1 MTLENIV
8 DIIAER
14 DDLTLDEA
22 IEIVN
27 ETKEMIDE
35 ALLSGD
41 YTEVEQIMLDQLGLE
56 MDYIYAFMD

>member
-14 DDLTLDEA
+14 DDMTIDEA

-35 ALLSGD
+35 AIISGD

-56 MDYIYAFMD
+56 MDYVYAFID

>member
-14 DDLTLDEA
+14 DDLTIDEA
-22 IEIVN
+22 VEIVN

-35 ALLSGD
+35 ALISGD
-41 YTEVEQIMLDQLGLE
+41 YTEVE
-56 MDYIYAFMD
+56 

>member
-14 DDLTLDEA
+14 DDMTIDEA

-35 ALLSGD
+35 AIISGD

-56 MDYIYAFMD
+56 MDYIYAFID

>member
-14 DDLTLDEA
+14 DDLTIDEA

-35 ALLSGD
+35 ALISGD

-56 MDYIYAFMD
+56 MDYVYAFID

>member
-8 DIIAER
+8 DIIADR
-14 DDLTLDEA
+14 DDLTIDEA
-22 IEIVN
+22 IDIVN

-56 MDYIYAFMD
+56 MDYIHAFID

>member
-14 DDLTLDEA
+14 DDLTIDEA

-35 ALLSGD
+35 ALISGN

-56 MDYIYAFMD
+56 MDYVYAFID

>member
-14 DDLTLDEA
+14 DDMTIDEA

-35 ALLSGD
+35 AIISVD

-56 MDYIYAFMD
+56 MDYVYAFID

>member
-8 DIIAER
+8 DIITER
-14 DDLTLDEA
+14 DDLTIDEA

-56 MDYIYAFMD
+56 MDYVYAFID

>member
-1 MTLENIV
+1 MTLENII

-56 MDYIYAFMD
+56 MDYVYAFID

>member
-8 DIIAER
+8 DIITER
-14 DDLTLDEA
+14 DDLTIDEA

-41 YTEVEQIMLDQLGLE
+41 YTKVEQIMLDQLGLE
-56 MDYIYAFMD
+56 MDYVYAFID

>member
-14 DDLTLDEA
+14 DDLTIDEA

-35 ALLSGD
+35 VLLSGD

-56 MDYIYAFMD
+56 MDYVYAFIG

>member
-14 DDLTLDEA
+14 DDLTIDEA

-35 ALLSGD
+35 ALISGD

-56 MDYIYAFMD
+56 MDYIYAFID

>member
-56 MDYIYAFMD
+56 MDYVYAFID